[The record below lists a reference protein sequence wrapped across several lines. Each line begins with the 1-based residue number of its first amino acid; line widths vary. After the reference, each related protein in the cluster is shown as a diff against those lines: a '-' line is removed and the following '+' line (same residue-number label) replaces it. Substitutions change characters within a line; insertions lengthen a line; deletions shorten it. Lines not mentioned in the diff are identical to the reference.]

1 MDSIAVMIPLICRK
15 VVLVTLFCIGCKSA
29 KMSLMGFLW
38 LVAVLV
44 DLNFTTKALSA
55 YVIFG
60 EGIGWYDGLTL
71 STVRKRGDLLVS
83 GIMFS

>member
-1 MDSIAVMIPLICRK
+1 M
-15 VVLVTLFCIGCKSA
+15 LF
-29 KMSLMGFLW
+29 MGFLW

-60 EGIGWYDGLTL
+60 EGIVNG
-71 STVRKRGDLLVS
+71 
-83 GIMFS
+83 

>member
-1 MDSIAVMIPLICRK
+1 
-15 VVLVTLFCIGCKSA
+15 
-29 KMSLMGFLW
+29 MGFLW

-60 EGIGWYDGLTL
+60 EGIVNDTK
-71 STVRKRGDLLVS
+71 VLL
-83 GIMFS
+83 IYLF

>member
-1 MDSIAVMIPLICRK
+1 M
-15 VVLVTLFCIGCKSA
+15 LF
-29 KMSLMGFLW
+29 MGFLW

-60 EGIGWYDGLTL
+60 EGIVPIKG
-71 STVRKRGDLLVS
+71 
-83 GIMFS
+83 FSFRH